1 MTIDL
6 CVQCNRPIQGHLEV
20 ESMALGVCVRADCP
34 NYGLPQIAQ
43 SKIDEFVQSLIDCTH
58 PTKSPAKEAGEGE
71 TNFYLCDT
79 CKEPC

>member
-1 MTIDL
+1 MTIEL
-6 CVQCNRPIQGHLEV
+6 CIQCNRPVQG
-20 ESMALGVCVRADCP
+20 ALDVGDVYLKVCVRADCP

-43 SKIDEFVQSLIDCTH
+43 SKIGEFVQSLIDCKH
-58 PTKSPAKEAGEGE
+58 PTKSPAKDAGLGE